1 MNVDIFMDESD
12 SIYNAGLVEEV
23 VGGQCCDRDVHLLQ
37 DAGAGVY
44 TVGINLRNTEEL
56 DGVSSQPLDWY
67 QTLVNSEGEL
77 DPVPATYKYRM
88 ETGELMTV
96 VFVYHCMCICV
107 VIWCLVSFVLSFL
120 TEGKRTNDRHRLL
133 LQKSIY
139 EKWETVCAISNRKK
153 NEM

>member
-1 MNVDIFMDESD
+1 MNVDIFMDESA
-12 SIYNAGLVEEV
+12 SIYSAGLVEEV
-23 VGGQCCDRDVHLLQ
+23 VGGQCCDRDVYLLQ

-88 ETGELMTV
+88 ETGELMIA
-96 VFVYHCMCICV
+96 VFVYHYMCICV

-120 TEGKRTNDRHRLL
+120 TKGKRTNDRHRLL
-133 LQKSIY
+133 IEKSIY
-139 EKWETVCAISNRKK
+139 ERWETVCAISNRKK